1 MLNFDKIRKKNICL
15 VGMMGSGK
23 SIIGKELGKYFKIQ
37 YFDSDTEI
45 EKNAGKSIN
54 LLFKDHGEKFFR
66 DLEME
71 VCSKLLINENCII
84 SLGGGSICNSKV
96 RELINKYSYSI
107 YLKVN
112 LNMLEKRLKYS
123 SKRPLLKNVNKKQK
137 IEEIYRERKKY
148 YNRANLIVDN
158 EDKQKSIKKI
168 IEILKNIN
176 E

>member
-23 SIIGKELGKYFKIQ
+23 SIIGKELSKYFKIQ
-37 YFDSDTEI
+37 HLDSDTEI

-54 LLFKDHGEKFFR
+54 LLFKDHGENIFR

-71 VCSKLLINENCII
+71 ICTKLLKKENCII
-84 SLGGGSICNSKV
+84 SLGGGSISNSKI
-96 RELINKYSYSI
+96 RELIEKYSYSI

-112 LNMLEKRLKYS
+112 LGTLEKRLKHN

-137 IEEIYRERKKY
+137 LEEIYREREKY
-148 YNRANLIVDN
+148 YNSANLIVDN

-168 IEILKNIN
+168 IEILKIN

>member
-23 SIIGKELGKYFKIQ
+23 SIIGKELSKYFKIQ
-37 YFDSDTEI
+37 HLDSDTEI
-45 EKNAGKSIN
+45 EKNAGKNIN
-54 LLFKDHGEKFFR
+54 LLFKDHGENIFR

-71 VCSKLLINENCII
+71 ICTKLLKKENCII
-84 SLGGGSICNSKV
+84 SLGGGSICNSKI
-96 RELINKYSYSI
+96 RELIKKYSYSI

-112 LNMLEKRLKYS
+112 LVTLEKRLKHN

-137 IEEIYRERKKY
+137 LEEIYREREKY
-148 YNRANLIVDN
+148 YNSANLIVDN

-168 IEILKNIN
+168 IEILKIN